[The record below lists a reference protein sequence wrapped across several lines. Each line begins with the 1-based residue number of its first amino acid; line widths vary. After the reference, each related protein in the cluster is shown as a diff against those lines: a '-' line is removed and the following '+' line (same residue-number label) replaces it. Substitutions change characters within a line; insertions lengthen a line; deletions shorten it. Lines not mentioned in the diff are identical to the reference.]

1 MTEADCVHSTP
12 PINTSAINPARPV
25 DPTRRGF
32 ITLAAGASII
42 SVGSLASVA
51 MPISSTPV
59 SDAPIDPIYD
69 AIEAHRKAYATMQAV
84 FAEHRQAHE
93 LADAKVGPALI
104 YIPSMVDPG
113 NTVEASCWVD
123 IGRAIPQEQYPDLYS
138 HHNRLLDEQR
148 AAHAAVVESL
158 IGDEDEATGEVCGP
172 ELGARDAFAE
182 TVSTTLPGL
191 LAMIIYG
198 GNIVEQDAE
207 AFADSNCPFIQ
218 TLATAAKAIA
228 QVQS

>member
-1 MTEADCVHSTP
+1 M
-12 PINTSAINPARPV
+12 RPCR
-25 DPTRRGF
+25 P
-32 ITLAAGASII
+32 
-42 SVGSLASVA
+42 SL
-51 MPISSTPV
+51 
-59 SDAPIDPIYD
+59 
-69 AIEAHRKAYATMQAV
+69 
-84 FAEHRQAHE
+84 
-93 LADAKVGPALI
+93 
-104 YIPSMVDPG
+104 PS
-113 NTVEASCWVD
+113 
-123 IGRAIPQEQYPDLYS
+123 IGRRTNWPTPRSVRPLSIFQAWWIPATPWRLVAGWTSGGHSEEQYPDLYS

-182 TVSTTLPGL
+182 TVPTTLPGL